1 MPKVGCLNEAL
12 ISLNVL
18 LVDVDTF
25 FFNYWVD
32 MFVEKA

>member
-25 FFNYWVD
+25 VD